1 MGCVWAQSLTI
12 FLVEVDCCGC
22 CPIEQ
27 WRVFTIPV
35 RSDGRKWFARMGRFQ
50 VAPTQARSRASLDFL
65 NRFAGKVNLPMV
77 KIAEVSDIFMIGKH
91 VLPCRYLTYFT
102 VVFVHLIDDMVPSV
116 DSAVPTLLVYI

>member
-1 MGCVWAQSLTI
+1 M
-12 FLVEVDCCGC
+12 
-22 CPIEQ
+22 
-27 WRVFTIPV
+27 

-91 VLPCRYLTYFT
+91 VLPCRYLTYFM

-116 DSAVPTLLVYI
+116 DSAVQHCWSTFTRYAFLVYQCLSYIPFYWLHWRC